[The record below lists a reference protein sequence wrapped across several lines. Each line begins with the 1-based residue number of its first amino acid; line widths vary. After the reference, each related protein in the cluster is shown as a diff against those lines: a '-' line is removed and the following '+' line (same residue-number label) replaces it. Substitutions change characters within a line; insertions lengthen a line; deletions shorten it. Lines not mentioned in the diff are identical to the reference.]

1 MKFLF
6 RQRNEKFLTFSY
18 PWRSKADPSNE
29 DLTGDEKRSAQVKS
43 GNERKPA
50 IRLCNVI
57 LHRNNVDLKFRF
69 LSKLVFVG
77 KSTFL
82 LLIMLTQY
90 ISSLFTKRIYWH
102 DWKLSVKIDTKN
114 QEYGRQLNSHLKEWM
129 TNSQMRAWIRLP
141 RQSYPNVI
149 RAWVVLW
156 SNQSS
161 KCT

>member
-77 KSTFL
+77 KSEFFASYYADTVYFFTFYQTYL
-82 LLIMLTQY
+82 LTRLKIVCKNWHKESRIWTAIKFPFEGMNDK
-90 ISSLFTKRIYWH
+90 FTNAR
-102 DWKLSVKIDTKN
+102 V
-114 QEYGRQLNSHLKEWM
+114 NS
-129 TNSQMRAWIRLP
+129 TP
-141 RQSYPNVI
+141 
-149 RAWVVLW
+149 
-156 SNQSS
+156 
-161 KCT
+161 